1 MILPRYNALIFI
13 ASEVV
18 VEKVMIVLLETFINY
33 GND

>member
-1 MILPRYNALIFI
+1 MTLPRYNALISI
-13 ASEVV
+13 ASELV